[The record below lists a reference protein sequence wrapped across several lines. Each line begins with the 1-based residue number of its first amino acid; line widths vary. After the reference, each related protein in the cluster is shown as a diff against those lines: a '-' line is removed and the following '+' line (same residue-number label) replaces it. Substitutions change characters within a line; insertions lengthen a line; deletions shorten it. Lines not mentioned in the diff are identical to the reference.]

1 MDYIVIIGAIAML
14 AYAAWQIVKLFK
26 KSDAESAEI
35 IRKGKESGEI

>member
-1 MDYIVIIGAIAML
+1 MHYIVVFVAIAL
-14 AYAAWQIVKLFK
+14 LSYAAWQIITLFK